1 MKANPLAALL
11 FVFLLGGGITQ
22 IAYAASGTSAGC
34 VDWRSEAV
42 FNGSGYNHLVHLAS
56 RCDKP
61 VSCEVSSDLNPKPTQ
76 VVLAPG
82 QSETVNTFLGS
93 PSSEFIPKVACQQK

>member
-1 MKANPLAALL
+1 MKAHPLTTAA
-11 FVFLLGGGITQ
+11 FVFLLGAGIPA
-22 IAYAASGTSAGC
+22 IAHAGSGTSAGC

-56 RCDKP
+56 RCDKRMT
-61 VSCEVSSDLNPKPTQ
+61 CEVSSDVNPALTE

-82 QSETVNTFLGS
+82 KSQVVNTFLGS
-93 PSSEFIPKVACQQK
+93 PSSEFTPKVVCRQK